1 MKQKNAPLIV
11 PEQRILFYLYAFG
24 WGIGWF
30 HMLPTAWHQSDQ
42 LIAAFTMVIIG
53 VGAGL
58 SLIILLV
65 LMWRLFKPNLS
76 LNTGITN
83 VAVINISIIAGFVM
97 AGVIGAGWQFI
108 LHDPPKITRGITV
121 NLSGTLIAVDGQAD
135 QRSRL
140 WVRLDKVPKGHA
152 SHGLERASIVRVT
165 PDEWYDQAV
174 IGDHISTRARLYPPP
189 GRMLAG
195 TPDFSR
201 RARTSDVSA
210 SGFIVAD
217 ITVRAQINAHSSYRQ
232 SWTVALARLR
242 ADFATRLTQ
251 LMPGPEGGVAA
262 AWRLTLLH
270 CSVLVFS

>member
-1 MKQKNAPLIV
+1 MKQKNAPPIV

-97 AGVIGAGWQFI
+97 AGVIGAG
-108 LHDPPKITRGITV
+108 
-121 NLSGTLIAVDGQAD
+121 
-135 QRSRL
+135 
-140 WVRLDKVPKGHA
+140 
-152 SHGLERASIVRVT
+152 
-165 PDEWYDQAV
+165 
-174 IGDHISTRARLYPPP
+174 
-189 GRMLAG
+189 
-195 TPDFSR
+195 
-201 RARTSDVSA
+201 
-210 SGFIVAD
+210 
-217 ITVRAQINAHSSYRQ
+217 
-232 SWTVALARLR
+232 
-242 ADFATRLTQ
+242 
-251 LMPGPEGGVAA
+251 
-262 AWRLTLLH
+262 
-270 CSVLVFS
+270 